1 MEVSKRQI
9 TPALQVFQEDWDKKK
24 KVDLL
29 NGSQSSGQVSRYQF
43 YRGES
48 FTKSY
53 NIKQYLYE
61 GGALFVDCVRF
72 THLQKGFFL
81 ILNMNIVKLNVV
93 MIFLKQYFC
102 KDIYSRG

>member
-48 FTKSY
+48 FTKSDD
-53 NIKQYLYE
+53 IKQYLYE
-61 GGALFVDCVRF
+61 ARSNVCGLCQIYPS
-72 THLQKGFFL
+72 TEGFFL
-81 ILNMNIVKLNVV
+81 K
-93 MIFLKQYFC
+93 F
-102 KDIYSRG
+102 